1 MDPCGPGHLVTRN
14 ISRKGSYLVR
24 HQYTCRFGFPVLA
37 GPVPLPAPLPAPW
50 AALWGVGLLSSRDCL
65 LFFAPEPVRT
75 TGEDDGPGRG
85 TRGSHWL
92 EPGCGRSVIIAVEL
106 LRGVS
111 FSFLAE
117 LREVLGEAGGE
128 DVAVPVEDPG
138 GESVGGSSVT
148 VVTGDNC

>member
-1 MDPCGPGHLVTRN
+1 
-14 ISRKGSYLVR
+14 
-24 HQYTCRFGFPVLA
+24 
-37 GPVPLPAPLPAPW
+37 
-50 AALWGVGLLSSRDCL
+50 
-65 LFFAPEPVRT
+65 
-75 TGEDDGPGRG
+75 
-85 TRGSHWL
+85 
-92 EPGCGRSVIIAVEL
+92 VIIAVEL

-138 GESVGGSSVT
+138 GESVGGGGISSVA